1 MKRKIQKVLIA
12 NRGEV
17 ALSIIKTAKSMG
29 LKTVA
34 VYEKPDSEAYF
45 IHLADAAV
53 MIGNGPV
60 VDYLNIEK
68 IIRIALESGA
78 DAIHPGYG
86 FLAESADFAEA
97 CERAGLIFIG
107 PPSQVIR
114 QLGDKIIAKRMA
126 LQAGIPIVP
135 GTGVLP
141 RGEDGI
147 REIEAFADKQG
158 YPILLKAV
166 AGGGGRGI
174 RKIKSIDEIEEQL
187 NRTRNEAKVSFN
199 NDAVYAENFVV
210 SPRHIEIQILSDT
223 RGNVIHL
230 GSRDC
235 SIQRRNQKLIEVS
248 PADVPQ
254 VTLDKMYEMAIRI
267 TRQSGYVNAGTVEFL
282 FDPHTNEY
290 WFMEVNAR
298 LQVEYTVTEMV
309 TGVDIIRKQIEIA
322 EGNGINLSQEDIH
335 VNGCAIQVRINAE
348 DPQKHFRPAG
358 GKKIEV
364 YQPPEGPGIRVDGMI
379 YAGYTIPV
387 AYDSMLA
394 KLTVWG
400 SDWKESIERLTRAL
414 GNFIIKGPETTI
426 ALYKAVCEETD
437 FCREVFDTSY
447 LDTHPIVF
455 VSGI

>member
-45 IHLADAAV
+45 IRLADAAV

-97 CERAGLIFIG
+97 CEKAGLIFIG
-107 PPSQVIR
+107 PSSLVIR

-322 EGNGINLSQEDIH
+322 EGNGINLSQEDIQ

-364 YQPPEGPGIRVDGMI
+364 YQPPEGPGIRVDGML

-387 AYDSMLA
+387 VYDSMLA

-400 SDWKESIERLTRAL
+400 SDWKKSIEHLKRAL
-414 GNFIIKGPETTI
+414 ANFIIKGP
-426 ALYKAVCEETD
+426 
-437 FCREVFDTSY
+437 
-447 LDTHPIVF
+447 
-455 VSGI
+455 